1 LAGAS
6 SQIVSEA
13 LVPPPALSGF
23 GHAQHTPKA
32 APKTLDVVAHP
43 VLPLAFSASS
53 DARPTPRV
61 MPNLSE
67 PADDEVPQS
76 AKRWTLIPV
85 AFGALFLI
93 AGGLILTRQ
102 PSGTEQQSTVNAS
115 AATPQLPP
123 TVAPLPAPPGKT
135 EPFAFDEQYFQR
147 TPPPLVSSEQ
157 QSATNAPASAGAN
170 PVAPTPPAS
179 TVPPAGRGD
188 VQGPIVNDQKGTL
201 ALSSPSAVEIYVA
214 DRYLGS
220 TPTTLEL
227 PAGTHTIEY
236 RHQDLRKQV
245 THVIRNNETTA
256 AMITFDWTM
265 QVNARPWAQI
275 FLEGTP
281 RRALGQTP
289 LSDVRVPVGGILVF
303 KNPNFPEKSYRVTGR
318 DKAIQITFP

>member
-1 LAGAS
+1 
-6 SQIVSEA
+6 
-13 LVPPPALSGF
+13 
-23 GHAQHTPKA
+23 
-32 APKTLDVVAHP
+32 
-43 VLPLAFSASS
+43 
-53 DARPTPRV
+53 
-61 MPNLSE
+61 MPNLSD
-67 PADDEVPQS
+67 PVDEEAPRS
-76 AKRWTLIPV
+76 GKRWTMIPAV
-85 AFGALFLI
+85 LGAIFLV

-102 PSGTEQQSTVNAS
+102 PGGTEQQTTVNAS
-115 AATPQLPP
+115 AGAPELPQ
-123 TVAPLPAPPGKT
+123 TVTPLPAPPANA
-135 EPFAFDEQYFQR
+135 EPFAFDEQYFQK
-147 TPPPLVSSEQ
+147 TPPP
-157 QSATNAPASAGAN
+157 
-170 PVAPTPPAS
+170 PVAPDQQLATDTPAAAVDTAAPAA
-179 TVPPAGRGD
+179 TVPPVGKGD
-188 VQGPIVNDQKGTL
+188 VQAPVANEQKGTL
-201 ALSSPSAVEIYVA
+201 ALSSPTAVEIYVA
-214 DRYLGS
+214 DKYLGS

-289 LSDVRVPVGGILVF
+289 LSDVRVPIGGTLVF